1 MLNQKSLSSCLIYV
15 SHAKILANI
24 ENLKESKQ
32 SLFLLTRITFEI
44 PENEPLAYENLEE
57 FFFLRK
63 EIWTRKILKRE
74 GVEELKWQIKLST
87 TDIAIN

>member
-1 MLNQKSLSSCLIYV
+1 MSFL

-57 FFFLRK
+57 FFFSQKRDLDKKNSKK
-63 EIWTRKILKRE
+63 EKGWK
-74 GVEELKWQIKLST
+74 KWNGKL
-87 TDIAIN
+87 NR

>member
-1 MLNQKSLSSCLIYV
+1 MVKLSYL

-44 PENEPLAYENLEE
+44 PENEPLAYKNLDDY
-57 FFFLRK
+57 FFYKRDVDKKNSKK
-63 EIWTRKILKRE
+63 EKGWK
-74 GVEELKWQIKLST
+74 
-87 TDIAIN
+87 N

>member
-1 MLNQKSLSSCLIYV
+1 MSYL

-44 PENEPLAYENLEE
+44 SENEPLAYENLDY
-57 FFFLRK
+57 FFYKRDVDK
-63 EIWTRKILKRE
+63 KNSKKRE

>member
-1 MLNQKSLSSCLIYV
+1 MSYL

-57 FFFLRK
+57 FFFSQ
-63 EIWTRKILKRE
+63 KRD
-74 GVEELKWQIKLST
+74 LDKKNIKKRRGGR
-87 TDIAIN
+87 IEMAN

>member
-1 MLNQKSLSSCLIYV
+1 MSFL

-44 PENEPLAYENLEE
+44 PENELLPYEKLED
-57 FFFLRK
+57 FFSLRK
-63 EIWTRKILKRE
+63 EIWTRKIAKKRKGGRIE
-74 GVEELKWQIKLST
+74 MV
-87 TDIAIN
+87 N

>member
-1 MLNQKSLSSCLIYV
+1 MSFL
-15 SHAKILANI
+15 SHAKILASI

-57 FFFLRK
+57 FFFFHKRDVDKKNSKK
-63 EIWTRKILKRE
+63 EKGWKIE
-74 GVEELKWQIKLST
+74 M
-87 TDIAIN
+87 AN

>member
-1 MLNQKSLSSCLIYV
+1 MSYL

-57 FFFLRK
+57 FFFSQKRDLDKKNSKK
-63 EIWTRKILKRE
+63 EKGWK
-74 GVEELKWQIKLST
+74 KWNGKL
-87 TDIAIN
+87 NR

>member
-1 MLNQKSLSSCLIYV
+1 MSYL

-24 ENLKESKQ
+24 ENLKDSKQ

-57 FFFLRK
+57 FFFSQKRDLDKKNSKK
-63 EIWTRKILKRE
+63 EKGWK
-74 GVEELKWQIKLST
+74 KWNGKL
-87 TDIAIN
+87 NR

>member
-1 MLNQKSLSSCLIYV
+1 MLKIVLMLNQKSLSSCLIYV

-44 PENEPLAYENLEE
+44 PENEPLAYENLEDY
-57 FFFLRK
+57 FFHKRDVDKKNSKK
-63 EIWTRKILKRE
+63 EKGWK
-74 GVEELKWQIKLST
+74 
-87 TDIAIN
+87 N

>member
-1 MLNQKSLSSCLIYV
+1 MSYL

-44 PENEPLAYENLEE
+44 PENEPLAYKNLEDY
-57 FFFLRK
+57 FFQ
-63 EIWTRKILKRE
+63 KRDVDKKNIVKKRR
-74 GVEELKWQIKLST
+74 GGREEWLIKLST
-87 TDIAIN
+87 PDIAID

>member
-1 MLNQKSLSSCLIYV
+1 MSYF

-44 PENEPLAYENLEE
+44 PENELLPYEKLKD
-57 FFFLRK
+57 FFPLRK
-63 EIWTRKILKRE
+63 EIWTRKIAKKRKGGRIE
-74 GVEELKWQIKLST
+74 MV
-87 TDIAIN
+87 N

>member
-1 MLNQKSLSSCLIYV
+1 MSYL

-44 PENEPLAYENLEE
+44 PENEPLAYENLE
-57 FFFLRK
+57 FFFFIK
-63 EIWTRKILKRE
+63 EMWTRKIVKKRR
-74 GVEELKWQIKLST
+74 GGREEWPIELST